1 MRKFRIIVSTIAILV
16 ILAAGII
23 GIKAHQYYVDSR
35 DNRFT
40 INIEI
45 SPTKASLS
53 DGNILSY
60 TATNCGYS
68 DTLIREIVVLSLYDE
83 TGDPIPAD
91 GSTYSTS
98 CVELL
103 GSHYPQRK
111 AVQDNQIIYVSE
123 YSIHAGKILFEDVLN
138 ANEEIDNTYLS
149 EYTLNTDSLKNLKL
163 DVILQGKLED
173 TDSWEIVASST
184 TWLGNNK
191 KTQETSEKV
200 ELPVITNPVSYQW
213 KINKDKA
220 VLTGLG
226 SISEKDI
233 IIPSTVTLSQKDG
246 NVFYDP
252 LEGTEYP
259 VEVGSVSL
267 YGTDIQSVQF
277 QDGVTIEKNSMGKD
291 GQPGK
296 GLFGNCVNLVAVEN
310 IPDTV
315 TDMSYTFSGCTNLV
329 NAPEIPE
336 SVRLMKNCFVNCAS
350 LIEIPTLPKNL
361 ESIQGCFK
369 GCEKLETIVSLPDSI
384 VNMEEAFAEC
394 TSLRSIDEIP
404 SSAENMKRTFQN
416 CTSLQALPELPNKY
430 VAYNGCF
437 KGCSTATGDIEIPIE
452 AINYSEYFPN
462 IKGMFDGCE
471 QLERIAVPCCE
482 QADIIAFLPKN
493 IDISFDFTHTNEG
506 FCQGCFYTTSTHE
519 VDGLTVYFDNIPE
532 PIAQR
537 LIEILDT
544 EIPDEL
550 KKTCRKLTFT
560 HSLGKYHSAYADDVW
575 GGFALHPD
583 GTAFV
588 RITFPLADYLENA
601 TGKSVD
607 DVLGLDVFI
616 YGQTIVHELGHT
628 YDYNYSTV
636 PRHSDSQRWRQ
647 LCEQEGNVFIQELKE
662 KYSQSEYPSEMFAR
676 ALEKYFVPNNSGFKK
691 DCPGMYAYIEELV
704 ESWNKVLGTT
714 NE

>member
-1 MRKFRIIVSTIAILV
+1 MRKFKIIISSLV
-16 ILAAGII
+16 ILVLLTIGII
-23 GIKAHQYYVDSR
+23 GIKVYQYYLDSR

-40 INIEI
+40 ISIEM
-45 SPTKASLS
+45 SPTKASLV

-83 TGDPIPAD
+83 TGEPVPAG

-111 AVQDNQIIYVSE
+111 AVQDHQIIYVSE
-123 YSIHAGKILFEDVLN
+123 YSIHAGKILFENVLN
-138 ANEEIDNTYLS
+138 ASEEIENTYLS
-149 EYTLNTDSLKNLKL
+149 EYTLNTDSLKNLKV
-163 DVILQGKLED
+163 DIILQGKLED

-184 TWLGNNK
+184 TLLGNNK
-191 KTQETSEKV
+191 KTQETSEDV

-233 IIPSTVTLSQKDG
+233 IIPSTIMLSQKDE

-259 VEVGSVSL
+259 VEVGSVSFF
-267 YGTDIQSVQF
+267 GTDIQSVQF

-336 SVRLMKNCFVNCAS
+336 SVQTMKNCFVNCVS

-369 GCEKLETIVSLPDSI
+369 GCEKLKTIVSLPDSI

-394 TSLRSIDEIP
+394 TSLRSIDKIP

-416 CTSLQALPELPNKY
+416 CTSLQTLPELPNKY
-430 VAYNGCF
+430 AAYNGCF
-437 KGCSTATGDIEIPIE
+437 KGCSTATGEIKIPIE
-452 AINYSEYFPN
+452 AINYEEYFPR

-471 QLERIAVPCCE
+471 QLEHIIVPCCE
-482 QADIIAFLPKN
+482 YADIVTFLPQN
-493 IDISFDFTHTNEG
+493 IDLSFEFTHTDNG
-506 FCQGCFYTTSTHE
+506 LCQGCFYTTSSHV
-519 VDGLTVYFDNIPE
+519 VDGLTVYFDHIPE
-532 PIAQR
+532 PVAER
-537 LIEILDT
+537 LLVKLDT
-544 EIPDEL
+544 EIPNDL
-550 KKTCRKLTFT
+550 KDTCRKLTFT
-560 HSLGKYHSAYADDVW
+560 QSLGKYNSTYADDVW
-575 GGFALHPD
+575 GGFALWPD

-588 RITFPLADYLENA
+588 KVAFSLDCYLENA
-601 TGKSVD
+601 SEKSVE
-607 DVLGLDVFI
+607 DVIGLDVFI
-616 YGQTIVHELGHT
+616 YGHTIVHELGHT

-636 PRHSDSQRWRQ
+636 ARHSGSQRWRQ
-647 LCEQEGNVFIQELKE
+647 LCEQEGIVFIQDLQEN
-662 KYSQSEYPSEMFAR
+662 YRQSQYPEEMFAR
-676 ALEKYFVPNNSGFKK
+676 ALDKYFVPNNSDFREA
-691 DCPGMYAYIEELV
+691 CPGMYAYIDELF
-704 ESWNKVLGTT
+704 GAATQ
-714 NE
+714 